1 MMIIMMNIRY
11 ISYTHKIQCLNKVS
25 LESNLPELDRFL
37 KERFLWAVARM
48 VLVHRRGSLE
58 GCGNPGKR
66 NLSHGNYCVHFL
78 ED

>member
-1 MMIIMMNIRY
+1 MIIMMNIRY
-11 ISYTHKIQCLNKVS
+11 ISYTNKTQYLNKVS
-25 LESNLPELDRFL
+25 LESNLPELD
-37 KERFLWAVARM
+37 RFLWAVARM

-66 NLSHGNYCVHFL
+66 NFSRGNYCVHFL